1 MIGTLEVTIF
11 AFLFLRIMDFFR
23 RMTESPTRHSSANLN
38 KIKPD
43 VACSNQHALPRPVIN
58 DGFLTA
64 SGEDLNNQSFLRL
77 KEKVDENNLIVLEN
91 ERLANELSLVQ
102 SQLTDSHSKVKQFRI
117 ESATTKTKLE
127 KQKRFITDITVKN
140 IRLTNEDLRLRRKLE
155 STNYF
160 LESSRAESERLR
172 TSLAEQQLDTRELAV
187 ATRELESK
195 NTTIS
200 ELETENLRLAENDSQ
215 LRRNIED
222 RDRIIASSA
231 IEKNLIVLD
240 KERLANELSLVQSQ
254 LTDSHSNL
262 QLFQNVHDEL
272 ATTKR
277 ELEKQKSL
285 MTDMTEK
292 NLRLANDDSRLRRKI
307 EDRDRT
313 ITQIVM
319 EKERLANELSQ
330 VQSQLADSSSKLQMF
345 QNIHDEL
352 ETTKCELEET
362 NTLISAKTEEIHHLT
377 NENSVLRRKVEAK
390 DRVIAYTR
398 ANLEKLQNRLEEE
411 KLHKVH
417 DELALSQRVLVSK
430 NRTITKLQ
438 EQNRESRVELE
449 QLRTCLN
456 EKQLDTQ
463 QLAVANRELESK
475 NTIISELETENLRLA
490 ENDSQ
495 LRRKLEDAD
504 CLVLSSKMALEELQL
519 SLNKQT
525 ERVNQLVDQM
535 RTLDQEKDEAV
546 RKLTELQQ
554 KQIQPKMTTDVG
566 CGCNEVFHQIEEP
579 IPAVTE
585 ITDIVTAF
593 LASGLKPQA
602 DSSTTEPQP
611 VNLSEILPSV
621 FHHHQIEEPI
631 RPSDE
636 ITDVVTAFLASGSTK
651 SQAKSPVTVPQAHR
665 PLPTDVL
672 KNSPARNAVEKKA
685 VKVSTKQPSAVLPEF
700 YIKSTVEKQVDVDQI
715 VVFGISKSDCGK
727 VIGRNGCNAER
738 IEEEYGVWIS
748 FVNGELFITGGDAER
763 RLAACSDVCEKL
775 TVTLECPY
783 LNLRNNK
790 YSNDYLLRKL
800 SSDNYVCI
808 NPPSLE
814 NRYVTIW
821 GPLANCRTVFEILK
835 SGSR

>member
-1 MIGTLEVTIF
+1 
-11 AFLFLRIMDFFR
+11 MDFFR
-23 RMTESPTRHSSANLN
+23 RMTESQARRSAVNLN

-58 DGFLTA
+58 DGFSTA
-64 SGEDLNNQSFLRL
+64 KGEDLNNQSFLQL
-77 KEKVDENNLIVLEN
+77 NAKVDENNLIVLEN
-91 ERLANELSLVQ
+91 QRLANELSLVQ
-102 SQLTDSHSKVKQFRI
+102 SQLTDSNSKLRQFRI

-127 KQKRFITDITVKN
+127 KQKRFITDTTVKK
-140 IRLTNEDLRLRRKLE
+140 IRLTNEESRLRRTLE
-155 STNYF
+155 STNHF

-187 ATRELESK
+187 ATRELETK

-222 RDRIIASSA
+222 RDKIITSNV
-231 IEKNLIVLD
+231 IEKNLILLD
-240 KERLANELSLVQSQ
+240 KERLENQLNLLQSQ
-254 LTDSHSNL
+254 LADSSSKL
-262 QLFQNVHDEL
+262 RQYQNVHDEL
-272 ATTKR
+272 ATIKR

-285 MTDMTEK
+285 ITDLPEK
-292 NLRLANDDSRLRRKI
+292 NLHLANDDSRLRRKI

-319 EKERLANELSQ
+319 EKESLANELSQ
-330 VQSQLADSSSKLQMF
+330 VQSQLADSSSKQQMF
-345 QNIHDEL
+345 QNVHDEL
-352 ETTKCELEET
+352 ETTKCELEEKKS
-362 NTLISAKTEEIHHLT
+362 LISANTEENLHLT
-377 NENSVLRRKVEAK
+377 NENSVLRRKIEAK
-390 DRVIAYTR
+390 DRLIASCR
-398 ANLEKLQNRLEEE
+398 AKLKEFRTSFEED
-411 KLHKVH
+411 KLDEIHN
-417 DELALSQRVLVSK
+417 ELAATKREVQSK
-430 NRTITKLQ
+430 NREVKELLTK
-438 EQNRESRVELE
+438 
-449 QLRTCLN
+449 
-456 EKQLDTQ
+456 
-463 QLAVANRELESK
+463 
-475 NTIISELETENLRLA
+475 NLRLI
-490 ENDSQ
+490 ENDSK
-495 LRRKLEDAD
+495 LMRKMEDAD
-504 CLVLSSKMALEELQL
+504 RLVLSSKATVEELQL

-566 CGCNEVFHQIEEP
+566 CGCNEVFHQVEEP

-585 ITDIVTAF
+585 ITEIVTAF

-602 DSSTTEPQP
+602 DSSITEPQP

-621 FHHHQIEEPI
+621 FDHHQIVEPI

-636 ITDVVTAFLASGSTK
+636 ITDVVTAFLASGCTK
-651 SQAKSPVTVPQAHR
+651 SKAKSPVTVPQAHQ
-665 PLPTDVL
+665 PLPTDGL
-672 KNSPARNAVEKKA
+672 KNSPARTAVEKKA
-685 VKVSTKQPSAVLPEF
+685 VKVSTRQPSVVLPEF
-700 YIKSTVEKQVDVDQI
+700 YIKSTVEKEVDVDQI

-738 IEEEYGVWIS
+738 IEEEYGVGLS

-775 TVTLECPY
+775 TVTLECP
-783 LNLRNNK
+783 NLDLRYNK
-790 YSNDYLLRKL
+790 YSNDYSLRKL
-800 SSDNYVCI
+800 SSDYYVCI

-814 NRYVTIW
+814 NRYVSIW
-821 GPLANCRTVFEILK
+821 GTLANCRTVFEILK

>member
-1 MIGTLEVTIF
+1 
-11 AFLFLRIMDFFR
+11 MDFFR

-58 DGFLTA
+58 DGLSTA

-77 KEKVDENNLIVLEN
+77 KEKVDEKNLIELEN
-91 ERLANELSLVQ
+91 QRLANELSLVQ
-102 SQLTDSHSKVKQFRI
+102 SQLTDSHSKLRQFRI
-117 ESATTKTKLE
+117 ESSNTKTKLE

-140 IRLTNEDLRLRRKLE
+140 IRLTNEDLRLRRTLE

-160 LESSRAESERLR
+160 LESSRAESECLR
-172 TSLAEQQLDTRELAV
+172 TSLAEQQLDTRELAI

-215 LRRNIED
+215 LRRKIED
-222 RDRIIASSA
+222 LDRIITSNV
-231 IEKNLIVLD
+231 IEKNLILLD
-240 KERLANELSLVQSQ
+240 KDRLENELSLLQSQ
-254 LTDSHSNL
+254 LTDSSSKL
-262 QLFQNVHDEL
+262 RQYQNVHDEL
-272 ATTKR
+272 ETTKS
-277 ELEKQKSL
+277 ELEEKKSII
-285 MTDMTEK
+285 TDMTEK

-313 ITQIVM
+313 ITQIVL
-319 EKERLANELSQ
+319 EKESLANELSQ

-362 NTLISAKTEEIHHLT
+362 KSLISANTEENLHLAK
-377 NENSVLRRKVEAK
+377 ENSVLRRKVEAK

-398 ANLEKLQNRLEEE
+398 ANLEKLHNSLEEE

-449 QLRTCLN
+449 QLRTSLA
-456 EKQLDTQ
+456 EQQLDTQ
-463 QLAVANRELESK
+463 QLAVAKRELESK
-475 NTIISELETENLRLA
+475 SRTITELEATNLSLA
-490 ENDSQ
+490 ENDGR

-535 RTLDQEKDEAV
+535 RTLDKEKDEAV

-566 CGCNEVFHQIEEP
+566 CDGSDGVFHQIEEP

-593 LASGLKPQA
+593 LTSGFKPQV

-611 VNLSEILPSV
+611 VNLSEILPSI

-636 ITDVVTAFLASGSTK
+636 ITDVVTAFLASGCTK
-651 SQAKSPVTVPQAHR
+651 SKAKSPVTVPQAHQ

-672 KNSPARNAVEKKA
+672 KTTR
-685 VKVSTKQPSAVLPEF
+685 QPSAVLPEF
-700 YIKSTVEKQVDVDQI
+700 HIKSTVEKEVDVDQI

-738 IEEEYGVWIS
+738 IEEEYGVWLS

-783 LNLRNNK
+783 LNLRTNY

-800 SSDNYVCI
+800 SSDYYICI

-821 GPLANCRTVFEILK
+821 GTLANCRTVFEILK

>member
-23 RMTESPTRHSSANLN
+23 RMTESQTRRSAANLN

-43 VACSNQHALPRPVIN
+43 AACTNQHALPRPVIN
-58 DGFLTA
+58 DGFSTA

-77 KEKVDENNLIVLEN
+77 KEDETNLIELEN
-91 ERLANELSLVQ
+91 QRLANELSLVQ

-140 IRLTNEDLRLRRKLE
+140 IRLTNEDSRLRRTLE

-200 ELETENLRLAENDSQ
+200 ELETKNLRLAENDSQ

-222 RDRIIASSA
+222 RDRIITSSA
-231 IEKNLIVLD
+231 IEKNLILLD
-240 KERLANELSLVQSQ
+240 KDRLENELSLVQSQ
-254 LTDSHSNL
+254 LADSSSKL
-262 QLFQNVHDEL
+262 RQYQNVDDEL

-285 MTDMTEK
+285 ITDMTEK

-313 ITQIVM
+313 ITQIVL
-319 EKERLANELSQ
+319 EKESLANELSQ
-330 VQSQLADSSSKLQMF
+330 VQSQLTDSSSKLQMF
-345 QNIHDEL
+345 QNVHDEL

-362 NTLISAKTEEIHHLT
+362 KSLISANTEENLQLT

-398 ANLEKLQNRLEEE
+398 ANLEKLQNSLEEK

-417 DELALSQRVLVSK
+417 EELASSQRVLVSK

-438 EQNRESRVELE
+438 EQNRESRVGLE

-463 QLAVANRELESK
+463 QLAVAKRELESK
-475 NTIISELETENLRLA
+475 SRTITELETTNLSLA
-490 ENDSQ
+490 ENDGR

-504 CLVLSSKMALEELQL
+504 CLVLSSKVTVEELEL

-585 ITDIVTAF
+585 ITEIVTAF

-602 DSSTTEPQP
+602 DSSITEPQP

-631 RPSDE
+631 RPSSE
-636 ITDVVTAFLASGSTK
+636 ITDVVTAFLTSGCTK
-651 SQAKSPVTVPQAHR
+651 SKATSPVTVPQQAHR
-665 PLPTDVL
+665 PLTTDVL
-672 KNSPARNAVEKKA
+672 KT
-685 VKVSTKQPSAVLPEF
+685 TKQPSAVLPEF
-700 YIKSTVEKQVDVDQI
+700 YIKSTVEKEVDVDQI

-738 IEEEYGVWIS
+738 IEEEYGVGLS

-790 YSNDYLLRKL
+790 YSNKYLLRKL
-800 SSDNYVCI
+800 SSDYYVCI

-821 GPLANCRTVFEILK
+821 GTLANCRKVFEILK